1 MSYLKDFIPANY
13 LIYKGKSEASAE
25 AEAILPDY
33 YPPDMRIIRTEAVPF
48 IRSKTVYGEKLAV
61 EGNVEFRVLYQS
73 DKGDF
78 NSFFY
83 KAPFSHAIEI
93 QNLQDASFAVD
104 SNIEYKDI
112 RALSPQKLSLRASV
126 SLSAYAVRSENKEIL
141 SEDRETSGDVA
152 VLSSEE
158 TFCREINRVSKLVRH
173 SGDISLE
180 GKTPVDKILRY
191 EIGFSNTEFKPLNK
205 KTLIKSDMT
214 MKILCINAESKKP
227 ILIEEKTVV
236 SQLLDVD
243 TVDDDSVAIISPK
256 VADIRFDLKENSEGK
271 VSGIEYNAEIDV
283 TFSVFREQKFNVIS
297 DAFGVGKEIELGTE
311 KVMSEKLSVQNQP
324 ILFEETVDI
333 GQFSEICDVSVTPV
347 LSDTRFDKESHVSE
361 ANGEFIVN
369 VLFTD
374 SDGELLSSEKK
385 IPFSLRNETGASCS
399 GVRQEIDVSL
409 RDLSYDISDGKINC
423 KIDCLISGIVFVA
436 EEKEVITS
444 LSETDAEGETDDSH
458 LVLYYARKGER
469 LWDIAKKYR
478 TLPETILSANNLS
491 ENVLEEEKMLFIT
504 RYV

>member
-33 YPPDMRIIRTEAVPF
+33 YPSVMRIIRTEAVPF

-191 EIGFSNTEFKPLNK
+191 EIGFSNTEFKPMNK

-283 TFSVFREQKFNVIS
+283 TFVDDAEIRRLNKQFRDIDQPTDVLSFPLGENGEYDRNPETGAAMLGDVVIS
-297 DAFGVGKEIELGTE
+297 LERAEKQAKDYGHSFQREVAYLTAHSVLHLLGYDHVDGGIDAVHMRE
-311 KVMSEKLSVQNQP
+311 K
-324 ILFEETVDI
+324 EETVMNQL
-333 GQFSEICDVSVTPV
+333 GLPRSASYVME
-347 LSDTRFDKESHVSE
+347 
-361 ANGEFIVN
+361 
-369 VLFTD
+369 
-374 SDGELLSSEKK
+374 ELL
-385 IPFSLRNETGASCS
+385 
-399 GVRQEIDVSL
+399 
-409 RDLSYDISDGKINC
+409 
-423 KIDCLISGIVFVA
+423 
-436 EEKEVITS
+436 
-444 LSETDAEGETDDSH
+444 
-458 LVLYYARKGER
+458 
-469 LWDIAKKYR
+469 
-478 TLPETILSANNLS
+478 
-491 ENVLEEEKMLFIT
+491 
-504 RYV
+504 